1 MELVPGREPKA
12 ITYQQF
18 QDYTPEKLEM
28 YENNVFFTEK
38 ERIRMLTLLITN
50 VGIKTM
56 LKNLPSKARKE
67 LVEVVEEIEIEQKC
81 LKVVENVV
89 SNFRQLKMNYDYQFD
104 KQNKII
110 YIYLYL
116 FETNTVWLYSHIYDK
131 ETGVFKEKQKFHAFA
146 GADTLN
152 KLLNK

>member
-38 ERIRMLTLLITN
+38 ERIRMLTLLLTN

-56 LKNLPSKARKE
+56 LKNLPSESRKE
-67 LVEVVEEIEIEQKC
+67 LVEVVEEIEIEQKY
-81 LKVVENVV
+81 LKVVEHVV

-104 KQNKII
+104 KQNQIV
-110 YIYLYL
+110 YIYCHLL
-116 FETNTVWLYSHIYDK
+116 DTNTIWLYSHIYDE
-131 ETGVFKEKQKFHAFA
+131 ETGEFKEKEKFHAFA
-146 GADTLN
+146 SAEVLRR
-152 KLLNK
+152 LLNK